1 MKKIAT
7 LSLFAAFSLLAL
19 SLQAQPINNECATA
33 TSLND
38 VTNWCSGSGAYTN
51 VNATLSSN
59 AGQPFC
65 FPDMSS
71 DVWFS
76 FKAEATTVNITVVG
90 NTAPPNP
97 AGGSLDNPQFALYAG
112 NCGNLTEVACASDGF
127 GAGVIESL
135 ASGLTVGQTYFI
147 RVDGRS
153 GNQGTFRLC
162 VNNFND
168 VPDASGDCPTGV
180 ILCDKSSFSVQDLS
194 GTGNLQN
201 EFNSNICVQ
210 QEFASAWYRW
220 TCLDPGTLTFT
231 ITPNNP
237 SDDIDFAVFEL
248 PGGIDDCANKV
259 KIRCEAAGE
268 NVGSP
273 FPDWEIC
280 TGPTGL
286 SLAETDTDE
295 QPGCAPGNNNYV
307 SAVNMVAGRSYA
319 LLINNFSNTGN
330 GFSIEFGGTGTFKGP
345 EANFNFE
352 PDSVCQGAEI
362 VFDDASTAVEG
373 IQKWEWNFGVGASP
387 AAATGAGPHE
397 VTYNSAGLKSVVLTI
412 TSEAGCAV
420 TTIKQIQ
427 VLPLPEVDPTIIA
440 DYCGPQDQ
448 TGGITLE
455 PLGTAL
461 PYLYNWEG
469 SGTFSP
475 NNSQDELAQDSYSV
489 TVKDANG
496 CTQAFNF
503 VVPEGLSLAASVD
516 PVTPPTCNGDSD
528 ASLSISIQ
536 ISNPPVMFDFGMGLT
551 SDNTL
556 TGLPAGTYNVY
567 AVDNAGCEGNF
578 TITIEDPPVLFLGV
592 EPLDISCF
600 GLTDGSVTAIPV
612 GGAGDYTFLWSN
624 GQTVNPIENLTQ
636 GTYTVTVTDANG
648 CTITSTA
655 DIIEPENISLS
666 ATASDVLCA
675 GDSTGVIDVLA
686 SGGTA
691 PFEYSLDGVTF
702 HPSAKF
708 QGLAAGNYV
717 VVVRDSRGCTFSV
730 AASIAEPDPIFVEA
744 GSDQTIDLGYTADI
758 HAIATP
764 IFVPLTLTWSPA
776 DSSLTCFDCLDPTAL
791 PVQTTTYLLTAEDDK
806 GCKAVDS
813 LTIFVVK
820 KYPIYIPNTFS
831 PNADGV
837 NDFFTVYGGIA
848 AKRIITLKVFARW
861 GSFVFDGKNL
871 PLSDEPFGW
880 DGTFKGKV
888 MNPSVFA
895 YFAEVEFIDGVVVL
909 FEGDVTI
916 VR

>member
-268 NVGSP
+268 NVVSP

-387 AAATGAGPHE
+387 AAATGAGPH
-397 VTYNSAGLKSVVLTI
+397 
-412 TSEAGCAV
+412 
-420 TTIKQIQ
+420 
-427 VLPLPEVDPTIIA
+427 
-440 DYCGPQDQ
+440 
-448 TGGITLE
+448 
-455 PLGTAL
+455 
-461 PYLYNWEG
+461 
-469 SGTFSP
+469 
-475 NNSQDELAQDSYSV
+475 
-489 TVKDANG
+489 
-496 CTQAFNF
+496 
-503 VVPEGLSLAASVD
+503 
-516 PVTPPTCNGDSD
+516 
-528 ASLSISIQ
+528 
-536 ISNPPVMFDFGMGLT
+536 
-551 SDNTL
+551 
-556 TGLPAGTYNVY
+556 
-567 AVDNAGCEGNF
+567 
-578 TITIEDPPVLFLGV
+578 
-592 EPLDISCF
+592 
-600 GLTDGSVTAIPV
+600 
-612 GGAGDYTFLWSN
+612 
-624 GQTVNPIENLTQ
+624 
-636 GTYTVTVTDANG
+636 
-648 CTITSTA
+648 
-655 DIIEPENISLS
+655 
-666 ATASDVLCA
+666 
-675 GDSTGVIDVLA
+675 
-686 SGGTA
+686 
-691 PFEYSLDGVTF
+691 
-702 HPSAKF
+702 
-708 QGLAAGNYV
+708 
-717 VVVRDSRGCTFSV
+717 
-730 AASIAEPDPIFVEA
+730 
-744 GSDQTIDLGYTADI
+744 
-758 HAIATP
+758 
-764 IFVPLTLTWSPA
+764 
-776 DSSLTCFDCLDPTAL
+776 
-791 PVQTTTYLLTAEDDK
+791 
-806 GCKAVDS
+806 
-813 LTIFVVK
+813 
-820 KYPIYIPNTFS
+820 
-831 PNADGV
+831 
-837 NDFFTVYGGIA
+837 
-848 AKRIITLKVFARW
+848 
-861 GSFVFDGKNL
+861 
-871 PLSDEPFGW
+871 
-880 DGTFKGKV
+880 
-888 MNPSVFA
+888 
-895 YFAEVEFIDGVVVL
+895 
-909 FEGDVTI
+909 
-916 VR
+916 